1 MSGLST
7 PPPDQTPG
15 NTPYIPGGNER
26 AEWYDVPEGSQAID
40 KGPATVPSADSN
52 EVLYPNPDDPDYAF
66 TTSPISPNNQQYV
79 QLSGTDFTEQ
89 DGFIT
94 LPVETD
100 L

>member
-7 PPPDQTPG
+7 PPPDQTPQG
-15 NTPYIPGGNER
+15 SPYVAGGNQR
-26 AEWYDVPEGSQAID
+26 AEWYDVPEGSQAIEQE
-40 KGPATVPSADSN
+40 PATVPSADSN
-52 EVLYPNPDDPDYAF
+52 EVLYLNPDDPDYAF

-89 DGFIT
+89 DGFIS